1 MNKLSWDTLAY
12 FGIDRFFRLPAIQTI
27 RDTPFSSNEGK
38 RNILGDKA
46 RRLLK
51 YHPDFETAI
60 DIMVDD
66 IRLLSPLESSME
78 RQKTMRAK

>member
-1 MNKLSWDTLAY
+1 MNKSSWIPWRISAY
-12 FGIDRFFRLPAIQTI
+12 IDFFRLPAIQTI
-27 RDTPFSSNEGK
+27 RDTPFLSDEGK
-38 RNILGDKA
+38 RNILGDNA

-51 YHPDFETAI
+51 YRPDFETAM

-78 RQKTMRAK
+78 RQKTM